1 MELAARGRRKM
12 KRNRLLSTISLM
24 TILQPSVLLALER
37 RNFKGTAQEASTG
50 NRHRKAIIEC
60 LVTGILRSRNSLTWL
75 FAALIQIRWLCSMVV
90 LTFGTALLGSTPLA
104 AQGGCQLVDDAMNK
118 VIAVPTHIYGAMT
131 P

>member
-1 MELAARGRRKM
+1 M

-75 FAALIQIRWLCSMVV
+75 FAALSEHSRTLRSREPH
-90 LTFGTALLGSTPLA
+90 TG
-104 AQGGCQLVDDAMNK
+104 
-118 VIAVPTHIYGAMT
+118 
-131 P
+131 